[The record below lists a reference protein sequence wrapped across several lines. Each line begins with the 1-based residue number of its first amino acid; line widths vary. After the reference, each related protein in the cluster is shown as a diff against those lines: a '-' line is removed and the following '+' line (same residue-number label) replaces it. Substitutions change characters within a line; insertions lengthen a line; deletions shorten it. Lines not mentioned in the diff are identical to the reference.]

1 MLALGGAGVFAL
13 FSVLG
18 KKYQYDQVV
27 SVFIYFVTAL
37 VFIPVLATWTIR
49 SKIRPFKRENSPTLL
64 VNRGG
69 LVYNQTSST
78 ASPLLE

>member
-1 MLALGGAGVFAL
+1 MEKGCESGTSPAA
-13 FSVLG
+13 
-18 KKYQYDQVV
+18 Y
-27 SVFIYFVTAL
+27 
-37 VFIPVLATWTIR
+37 PTWTIR